1 MYFFIFKHYFLKI
14 ILFGRLTITKISFLW
29 LKVIKIFVTDVSLM
43 VNSLLGMS
51 LSLATDWDKTH
62 GLVGTF
68 GFAISWSASGIV
80 ASVGSLTKLFILV
93 SVSFCRRNVS
103 YSYILN

>member
-1 MYFFIFKHYFLKI
+1 MGQVKS
-14 ILFGRLTITKISFLW
+14 GQTKSGQVKSGQVKFDRSIQYRAEHL
-29 LKVIKIFVTDVSLM
+29 LLM

-103 YSYILN
+103 